1 MRSRNISVF
10 SIIVVLGIVVFLS
23 TPPVWATVY
32 GWKGEGGVWHLS
44 NDLEAVPEAHR
55 PVAQQFTSKLA
66 GSSASVS
73 AEPSPSPEPP
83 PASVNLQMSAYE
95 RGLERGLQ
103 SAERQAALAGELAR
117 NMVAA
122 VPRPSP
128 PRIIIIQ
135 QPGPTIIREVSP
147 GYHTPPFYGFLSPYA
162 SFNWGLPY
170 GHSYSYGFRRL
181 VPHSHFFPGSRRSLR
196 ARRTGLFFSPS
207 FRARH
212 GELFFPHGHFSHH
225 GFLFGH
231 GFVAR

>member
-1 MRSRNISVF
+1 MWSRDINVF
-10 SIIVVLGIVVFLS
+10 STIVILGIVVFLA
-23 TPPVWATVY
+23 TPHARATVY
-32 GWKGEGGVWHLS
+32 GWRNEEGIWHLS
-44 NDLEAVPEAHR
+44 NDLESIPEAHR
-55 PVAQQFTSKLA
+55 SVAQKFTSKLA
-66 GSSASVS
+66 GGSASVA
-73 AEPSPSPEPP
+73 AEPAPSPEPTT
-83 PASVNLQMSAYE
+83 ASVDLRMSAYE

-103 SAERQAALAGELAR
+103 SAERQVALAGELAR

-147 GYHTPPFYGFLSPYA
+147 GYATSPFYGFLSPYA

-170 GHSYSYGFRRL
+170 GHSYPYGFRRL

-196 ARRTGLFFSPS
+196 ARRTGLFFSPT

-225 GFLFGH
+225 GFVSGH
-231 GFVAR
+231 GFVVR